1 MKACEG
7 VMCDVAILR
16 AENRELRTANA
27 KQTRRRSQQRV
38 FIANGGVQI
47 VQNIQDGANRTET
60 QALFVAESHQ
70 ETLPAAQHIQ
80 PSGASKRALSK
91 CSMCSSLDHTARTC
105 PLRQR

>member
-27 KQTRRRSQQRV
+27 KQTRRRAQQRV

-60 QALFVAESHQ
+60 
-70 ETLPAAQHIQ
+70 
-80 PSGASKRALSK
+80 
-91 CSMCSSLDHTARTC
+91 
-105 PLRQR
+105 